1 MKKGF
6 QYVSALIAMLALTA
20 CGTLES
26 IPYSPTTSPEA
37 WLAMQPYTELQIAS
51 KSIVVVQPSTSAIVY
66 LLGVVTI
73 VAGIYFFRI
82 QEGHKSRVWWGIAL
96 LLWGVG
102 AFFAGSSYEAFSYQ
116 LKCAGREI
124 CSWTHWME
132 IVYLLVS
139 LGSLDAMM
147 MAEAYACTTDR
158 WRRRLICFAWI
169 SFALYVVLVLIGSFV
184 PVKFLISFELL
195 LLVAAPNVVI
205 FLILNGKRYRQTKQ
219 RMDLV
224 LLRTWGWLILTIAV
238 YFLYYVLGV
247 SETLWARGIWFT
259 ENDVLHI
266 FLIVWMV
273 YIGLAVAPN
282 VKDETVTGEALQAG

>member
-6 QYVSALIAMLALTA
+6 QYVSALIAILALTA
-20 CGTLES
+20 CSTLES

-37 WLAMQPYTELQIAS
+37 WLAMQPHTELQIAS

-73 VAGIYFFRI
+73 VAGFYFLKIRGA
-82 QEGHKSRVWWGIAL
+82 EKSRGWWGIAL

-102 AFFAGSSYEAFSYQ
+102 ALFAGSSYEAFSYQ

-124 CSWTHWME
+124 CSWTHWLE

-147 MAEAYACTTDR
+147 IAEAYACTTGK
-158 WRRRLICFAWI
+158 WRKRLIRYAWI

-224 LLRTWGWLILTIAV
+224 LLRTWGWLIVTIAA
-238 YFLYYVLGV
+238 YFLYYILGIA
-247 SETLWARGIWFT
+247 EDLWQRGIWFT

-266 FLIVWMV
+266 GLILWMV
-273 YIGLAVAPN
+273 YIAVVVARQ
-282 VKDETVTGEALQAG
+282 VKDEKGVRS